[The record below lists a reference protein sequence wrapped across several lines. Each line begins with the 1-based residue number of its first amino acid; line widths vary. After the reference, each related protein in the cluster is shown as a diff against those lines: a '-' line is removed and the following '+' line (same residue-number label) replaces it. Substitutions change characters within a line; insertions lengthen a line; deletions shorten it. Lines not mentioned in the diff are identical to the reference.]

1 MAFDQ
6 GSVTFRVCGLPEAM
20 PKDAVERFQ
29 KKVICELSE
38 VGDEPIIG
46 WVSGRNLL
54 ERRIDE
60 GTAYCGNYMH
70 ICLCQAQRKIPA
82 SLLNARIRMAEL
94 EKMAETQSNRLPRA
108 EKKKIKEDLIA
119 EMLPTMPPS
128 LSGTWFVIDPA
139 AELLYVSAS
148 SPKQLELFM
157 AYFTQTI
164 GFEPLPLTPLTTA
177 EELLKV
183 NPASIPPINFS
194 PDLPDANAAGS
205 LGQNFLTWLWFHL
218 DQNHGKLPPTK
229 DGEFGMMI
237 DGPLSFIAEG
247 ASAQESVVRKGTPT
261 VSPDARCALTTGK
274 KLKQAK
280 LLLARDRQ
288 QWEVTLDAEEF
299 VFRGMKLP
307 DGETLDDV
315 SYFGERME
323 FIYQFQKVFFE
334 LFRRFVNEVK
344 DEAKLKQIQAQAK
357 LWVKGLAD

>member
-38 VGDEPIIG
+38 VGEEPIIG

-82 SLLNARIRMAEL
+82 SLLNARVRMAEL
-94 EKMAETQSNRLPRA
+94 EKMAETDSSRLPRA
-108 EKKKIKEDLIA
+108 EKKKIKEAMIA

-128 LSGTWFVIDPA
+128 LSGIWFAIDPA
-139 AELLYVSAS
+139 AELLYVSAG
-148 SPKQLELFM
+148 SPKQLELFL

-164 GFEPLPLTPLTTA
+164 GFEPLPLTPAVTA
-177 EELLKV
+177 EELLKI
-183 NPASIPPINFS
+183 NPDSIPPLNFS

-288 QWEVTLDAEEF
+288 QWEVTLDADEF

-307 DGETLDDV
+307 DGETLDEV

-334 LFRRFVNEVK
+334 LFRRFVTEVK
-344 DEAKLKQIQAQAK
+344 DEAKAKQIQAQAK